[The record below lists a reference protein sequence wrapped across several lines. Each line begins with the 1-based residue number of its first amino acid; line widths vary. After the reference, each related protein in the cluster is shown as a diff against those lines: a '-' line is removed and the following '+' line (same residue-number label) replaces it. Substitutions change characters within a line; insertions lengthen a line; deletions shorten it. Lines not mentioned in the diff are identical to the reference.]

1 MITAAAALEEGIVEL
16 DTPFVLPNR
25 VYRGGSSFKDA
36 HDPDNPYVTFAGVLA
51 TSSNMGTILYGEEL
65 PDDVLYRYI
74 KDFGMGRPATLGF
87 PGQSAGVVP
96 APETWSATS
105 KYTLTFGQGLSST
118 MLQQIG
124 VFQTVANGGVYVEP
138 RMIEGVHDE
147 DGRYQA
153 EPERKGDRVISQET
167 ADQLTAIM
175 EHVPSEEG
183 TARQAAVEGYRV
195 AGKTSTADRYD
206 PTKGRYSGVTAGF
219 IGFAPADDPEL
230 VIAVTIQRPTRGKW
244 GGELAA
250 PVFSEIMRYALTSR
264 GVPPSTTDAPK
275 VKLEYDP
282 QAPARGEGPGVTLG
296 DIAIKDER

>member
-1 MITAAAALEEGIVEL
+1 
-16 DTPFVLPNR
+16 
-25 VYRGGSSFKDA
+25 
-36 HDPDNPYVTFAGVLA
+36 
-51 TSSNMGTILYGEEL
+51 
-65 PDDVLYRYI
+65 
-74 KDFGMGRPATLGF
+74 MGRPATLGF

-96 APETWSATS
+96 APESWSATS

-153 EPERKGDRVISQET
+153 EPERKGAQVISQET

-183 TARQAAVEGYRV
+183 TARQAAVKGYRV

-230 VIAVTIQRPTRGKW
+230 VIAVTIQRPTRGK
-244 GGELAA
+244 
-250 PVFSEIMRYALTSR
+250 
-264 GVPPSTTDAPK
+264 
-275 VKLEYDP
+275 
-282 QAPARGEGPGVTLG
+282 
-296 DIAIKDER
+296 

>member
-1 MITAAAALEEGIVEL
+1 
-16 DTPFVLPNR
+16 
-25 VYRGGSSFKDA
+25 
-36 HDPDNPYVTFAGVLA
+36 PYVTFAGVLA

-96 APETWSATS
+96 APESWSATS

-153 EPERKGDRVISQET
+153 EPERKGAQVISQET

-183 TARQAAVEGYRV
+183 TAR
-195 AGKTSTADRYD
+195 
-206 PTKGRYSGVTAGF
+206 
-219 IGFAPADDPEL
+219 
-230 VIAVTIQRPTRGKW
+230 
-244 GGELAA
+244 
-250 PVFSEIMRYALTSR
+250 
-264 GVPPSTTDAPK
+264 
-275 VKLEYDP
+275 
-282 QAPARGEGPGVTLG
+282 
-296 DIAIKDER
+296 

>member
-1 MITAAAALEEGIVEL
+1 
-16 DTPFVLPNR
+16 
-25 VYRGGSSFKDA
+25 
-36 HDPDNPYVTFAGVLA
+36 
-51 TSSNMGTILYGEEL
+51 
-65 PDDVLYRYI
+65 
-74 KDFGMGRPATLGF
+74 
-87 PGQSAGVVP
+87 
-96 APETWSATS
+96 
-105 KYTLTFGQGLSST
+105 
-118 MLQQIG
+118 
-124 VFQTVANGGVYVEP
+124 VANGGVYVEP

-153 EPERKGDRVISQET
+153 EPERKGAQVISQET

-183 TARQAAVEGYRV
+183 TARQAAVKGYRV

-250 PVFSEIMRYALTSR
+250 PVFSEIMRYALT
-264 GVPPSTTDAPK
+264 
-275 VKLEYDP
+275 
-282 QAPARGEGPGVTLG
+282 
-296 DIAIKDER
+296 